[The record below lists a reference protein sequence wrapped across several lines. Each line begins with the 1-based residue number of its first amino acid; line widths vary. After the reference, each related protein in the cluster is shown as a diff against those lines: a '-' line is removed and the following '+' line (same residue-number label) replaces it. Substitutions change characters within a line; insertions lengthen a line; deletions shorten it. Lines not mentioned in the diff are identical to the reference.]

1 MFRVRAVPLSVVYR
15 EWLVNHNLDE
25 VWDVNSMKLSLGSKN
40 MHRIQWSSN
49 V

>member
-25 VWDVNSMKLSLGSKN
+25 VWGVNSMKLSLGSKN

-49 V
+49 G